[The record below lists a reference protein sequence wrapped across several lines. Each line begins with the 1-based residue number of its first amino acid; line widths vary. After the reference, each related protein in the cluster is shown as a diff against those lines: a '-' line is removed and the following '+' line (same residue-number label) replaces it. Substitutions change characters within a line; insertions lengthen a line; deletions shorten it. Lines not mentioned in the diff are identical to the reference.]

1 MENMYNIKLDKV
13 IFFILK
19 LLLDNDN
26 IINKK

>member
-13 IFFILK
+13 IFFFWKRLI
-19 LLLDNDN
+19 DNDN